1 SSAAPRRPCIRRR
14 AGLLAPGCP
23 ARRGPEPRDPRLWDP
38 GSEMSL
44 LRLRTGL
51 VELHSLAWSPD
62 GLYLAVGGSEAVVL
76 YQLTG
81 RGARRFVAQASPGQ
95 GSAPAPHPRQA
106 LVASGNHQGEIEL
119 LDARSE
125 RVVKRWVANPSST
138 SRQVVWTMAI
148 AFDPSGSLI
157 AAGTTASGPHAQD
170 AITIWDA
177 RTGQLR
183 YRLMGPEG

>member
-38 GSEMSL
+38 GSDQSL

-62 GLYLAVGGSEAVVL
+62 GLHLAVGGSEAVVL

-81 RGARRFVAQASPGQ
+81 RGARRFVRQASR
-95 GSAPAPHPRQA
+95 GSALTLAAHPSQP
-106 LVASGNHQGEIEL
+106 LVASGDDQGEIEL
-119 LDARSE
+119 LGA
-125 RVVKRWVANPSST
+125 P
-138 SRQVVWTMAI
+138 
-148 AFDPSGSLI
+148 
-157 AAGTTASGPHAQD
+157 AG
-170 AITIWDA
+170 
-177 RTGQLR
+177 R
-183 YRLMGPEG
+183 